1 MSFDPARQFAISET
15 WNDVPARIVFTHLVE
30 EGVGDVGS
38 CDKCGPIT
46 CRLVQRTPRCFMSN
60 LSCLSVIEAKM
71 CP

>member
-1 MSFDPARQFAISET
+1 MTQPDSLQYPRLGMMFQQELC
-15 WNDVPARIVFTHLVE
+15 FTHLVE